1 MNQENYRKLISGQ
14 TSGLAA
20 ALLRCFL
27 RATSWSYLTG
37 IVLRNFLYSK
47 GWVKA
52 HQVNATVIS
61 VGNITAGGTGKTP
74 LVIWLCKFLQQK
86 GFRCAVLTRGYKTH
100 TKKRATSDEQRATR
114 TDEPAILTANCPQ
127 AKVIINP
134 DRVDGAAEAIDK
146 FGAQVLI
153 MDDGFQHRRL
163 ARDVDI
169 VAIDATRP
177 FGYGKVLPAGL
188 LREPA
193 AALKRADAVVITRC
207 DQISESELTALE
219 EKLRSANP
227 NMLIAKSIHRPICAK
242 SLGRKEIHLEELR
255 NKNIFAFCGI
265 ANPDAFLNTIKDLGL
280 NLVGSKFYND
290 HHHYTDDCL
299 ADIYEEARYLSA
311 DLILTTQKDWTK
323 TALPARTKDIFFA
336 YLVIELK
343 LLAGEDKLRGLIR
356 DALAD
361 KILQK

>member
-1 MNQENYRKLISGQ
+1 LNQGNYCKLISGQ

-27 RATSWSYLTG
+27 RATSWYYLTG

-47 GWVKA
+47 GWLKA

-74 LVIWLCKFLQQK
+74 LVIWLYNQITQNPELKTK
-86 GFRCAVLTRGYKTH
+86 NYICAILTRGYKT
-100 TKKRATSDEQRATR
+100 TQNYI
-114 TDEPAILTANCPQ
+114 DEPAILTANCPQ

-134 DRVDGAAEAIDK
+134 NRADGAAEAIDK

-163 ARDVDI
+163 ARDLDI

-188 LREPA
+188 LREPV

-299 ADIYEEARYLSA
+299 ADIYEEAGYLSA

-343 LLAGEDKLRGLIR
+343 LLVGEDKLRGLIQ

-361 KILQK
+361 KIPQK